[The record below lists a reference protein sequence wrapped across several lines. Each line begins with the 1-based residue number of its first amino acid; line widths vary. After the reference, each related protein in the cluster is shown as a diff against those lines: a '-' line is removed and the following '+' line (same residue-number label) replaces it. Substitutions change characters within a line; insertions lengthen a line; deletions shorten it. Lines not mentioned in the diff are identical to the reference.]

1 MTPFNKHSIW
11 LMALLAGCVSAPSE
25 PLLLP
30 TVTTLPT
37 EATLTPEASSIRQ
50 IGYPEDHPEIQQPIS
65 LLSETTPELLATPL
79 VEEFHNDGLSVEAI
93 EQLALANNPAV
104 GQASAKVRALR
115 GKYVQVGIPP
125 NPTVG
130 YSASEVGQGGRAGQ
144 QGGYAG
150 QEFIT
155 AGKLDKNRAIVAA
168 EIDKAESVLRATQR
182 RVLTDVRSSYYRALV
197 AQQRIETAK
206 TLLQATGEAVKA
218 SQHLLDAEEIPL
230 AGLLQTEVE
239 QQNAQ
244 IVHRIAENELT
255 AAWQQLSAV
264 VGDLDLAPQ
273 KLAGDPKALPSEL
286 DWDETLARIT
296 TLSPEMAAAFAELSR
311 SRRALNRA
319 RVEPVPDINT
329 QFTVQYDNSTDFTIA
344 GIQTTIPLPIWNK
357 NQGGIRQA
365 QAEISVASQ
374 NIDRVALDLKNRL
387 ASTFREYANARTQAE
402 TYANQILPRAVKTFD
417 LVQRGYS
424 LGEVGYLDLLTAQ
437 KTYMQTNLAYLDSL
451 NTLWQSWTEIDG
463 LLLTDSLQM
472 P

>member
-1 MTPFNKHSIW
+1 MTQFNKHSIW
-11 LMALLAGCVSAPSE
+11 LLALLAGCATAASDLVPLSALPAVNTLYAE
-25 PLLLP
+25 ETAIKQVDYAETRLEVNQPTALLA
-30 TVTTLPT
+30 
-37 EATLTPEASSIRQ
+37 EN
-50 IGYPEDHPEIQQPIS
+50 
-65 LLSETTPELLATPL
+65 TPELLATPL
-79 VEEFHNDGLSVEAI
+79 GEDSISDGLALEAI
-93 EQLALANNPAV
+93 QQLALANNPAV
-104 GQASAKVRALR
+104 SQASAQVRALR
-115 GKYVQVGIPP
+115 GKYVQVGLPP
-125 NPTVG
+125 NPTAG
-130 YSASEVGQGGRAGQ
+130 YSASEVGNDGRAGQ
-144 QGGYAG
+144 QGGFAG

-168 EIDKAESVLRATQR
+168 EIDKAEQVFRATQR

-206 TLLQATGEAVKA
+206 TLLEATGEAVKA
-218 SQHLLDAEEIPL
+218 SQNLLDAEEIPL

-244 IVHRIAENELT
+244 IVLRIAENELT

-264 VGDLDLAPQ
+264 VGDLDLPPQ
-273 KLAGDPKALPSEL
+273 KLIGDPKALPSEL
-286 DWDETLARIT
+286 DWEETLARIT
-296 TLSPEMAAAFAELSR
+296 TLSPEMAAAMAELSR
-311 SRRALNRA
+311 SRRALTRA
-319 RVEPVPDINT
+319 RVEPIPDVNT
-329 QFTVQYDNSTDFTIA
+329 QFTVQYDNSTDFTVA
-344 GIQTTIPLPIWNK
+344 GIQATIPLPIWNK

-402 TYANQILPRAVKTFD
+402 TYANEILPRAVKTFD

-451 NTLWQSWTEIDG
+451 GSLWQNYTKIDG
-463 LLLTDSLQM
+463 LLLEGSLDR
-472 P
+472 PAE